1 MAGDK
6 GKQPIIIKKIIV
18 DGGGGH
24 GGAWKV
30 AFADFMTAMMAFFL
44 VMWLL
49 NSSEETK
56 KQVASYFSGPSVLEQ
71 QFKAYGAE
79 LTLEKMFLDLMNEPL
94 KTLQTVMEPAE
105 GQADILAMGSKKVVL
120 FHVSQSLAGQGAK
133 IDVQSDRV
141 EITISDEKLFE
152 KGTADPLASEFVNSM
167 MQIGSLIAGLEDSIV
182 YIESGLD
189 RQAVSGKTQFTAEN
203 IAQERL
209 DLVYAKMDASIKHK
223 SVSLKA
229 RTKISENSA
238 GTPKG
243 YIKFLMVQKEITSD
257 GRKPRKL
264 EDLFESKKDENLDV
278 YNNFVKKV
286 SSGQKRKSPKKN
298 TQQE

>member
-94 KTLQTVMEPAE
+94 KTLQTVLEPAE

-120 FHVSQSLAGQGAK
+120 FHVSQALAGQGAK

-152 KGTADPLASEFVNSM
+152 KGTAEPLASEFVNAM
-167 MQIGSLIAGLEDSIV
+167 MQMGNLVSGLEDSIV

-189 RQAVSGKTQFTAEN
+189 RQAVAGETQFTAEN

-223 SVSLKA
+223 STNLKA
-229 RTKISENSA
+229 RTKINENSA

-243 YIKFLMVQKEITSD
+243 YIKFLMVQKEITTD

-286 SSGQKRKSPKKN
+286 SNGKRKSKK
-298 TQQE
+298 TSQE

>member
-167 MQIGSLIAGLEDSIV
+167 MQIGALVAGLEDSIL

-189 RQAVSGKTQFTAEN
+189 RQAVSGKLQNSAEN

-229 RTKISENSA
+229 RTKINENSP

-243 YIKFLMVQKEITSD
+243 YIKFLMVQKEITTD

-264 EDLFESKKDENLDV
+264 EDLFEAKKDENLDV

-286 SSGQKRKSPKKN
+286 SHGQKRKAPKKN
-298 TQQE
+298 SQQE